1 MDPTNILGCTE
12 CFCSGTTRSC
22 TASRLYRQQ
31 IPALIFND
39 KFALTNRVGEVQVT
53 TEPILDFANN
63 TYANEIHDGNTY
75 YWSLPPRFL
84 GNQLRSYGGYLTFTI
99 ENEAWGTYIP
109 DHDIIIRGNGLTLIW
124 TRGNPRET
132 RTEARMKETQ
142 WQYTDENGAHIASRA
157 DLMTVLSNLEAI
169 LIRATL
175 KEGVSKAKLSDVA
188 LDTAVQ
194 QNTGQAIVSDVEI
207 CRCPD
212 GYTGTSC
219 EVSSQTLKFNEEEP

>member
-1 MDPTNILGCTE
+1 M
-12 CFCSGTTRSC
+12 
-22 TASRLYRQQ
+22 YRQQ
-31 IPALIFND
+31 IPALIFDD
-39 KFALTNRVGEVQVT
+39 KFALTNRLGEVLT
-53 TEPILDFANN
+53 DEEPTLDFANN
-63 TYANEIHDGNTY
+63 TYINRIPDGDTY

-99 ENEAWGTYIP
+99 ENEAWGPYIP

-124 TRGNPRET
+124 ARGDPRET
-132 RTEARMKETQ
+132 HTEARLKETE
-142 WQYTDENGAHIASRA
+142 WQYTDHNGAHIASRS
-157 DLMTVLSNLEAI
+157 DLMTVLSNLEAV

-175 KEGVSKAKLSDVA
+175 KEGTSKAKLSDVA

-207 CRCPD
+207 CRCPE

-219 EVSSQTLKFNEEEP
+219 EVRTRFQFLKSFLK